1 MLVLGGRAVGIW
13 AIATEQSISAQA
25 LIPTSFRK
33 TLLHPLNCIFPLFLY
48 GSVHFP
54 LDKS

>member
-25 LIPTSFRK
+25 LAIRIWKILSY
-33 TLLHPLNCIFPLFLY
+33 PLNCIFPLFLY